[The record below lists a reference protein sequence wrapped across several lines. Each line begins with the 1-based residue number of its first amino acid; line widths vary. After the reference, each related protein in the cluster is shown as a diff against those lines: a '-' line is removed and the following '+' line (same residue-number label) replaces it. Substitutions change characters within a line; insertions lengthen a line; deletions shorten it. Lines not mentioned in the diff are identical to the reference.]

1 MKQSKERKA
10 THVRFPYGKL
20 VATRRITEEL
30 DGMTISCLLTRHLHC
45 DWGEL
50 CEEDWKMNDAAVRKG
65 ERLLSAYKIGGKKV
79 FIITEWDRS
88 VTTLLFADEY

>member
-1 MKQSKERKA
+1 MKRKV

-50 CEEDWKMNDAAVRKG
+50 CEEDWKMNDAAVRNG
-65 ERLLSAYKIGGKKV
+65 ERLLSSYQAAGQKV
-79 FIITEWDRS
+79 FIITECDRS
-88 VTTLLFADEY
+88 VTTILFADEY